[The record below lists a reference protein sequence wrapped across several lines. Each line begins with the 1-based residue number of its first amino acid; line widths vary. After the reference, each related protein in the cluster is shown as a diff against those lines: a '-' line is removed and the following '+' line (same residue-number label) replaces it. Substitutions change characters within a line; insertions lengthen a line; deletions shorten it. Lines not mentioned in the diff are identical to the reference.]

1 MPIKSRPVNRSPAV
15 EVAPPRRT
23 TPPRKPAPAAR
34 PRPSD
39 DFLDSLDEQTAKRTN
54 VAAMVGLFSATTVVL
69 FPAAIV
75 FGLLGVYETSR
86 RPDESGKHIAIA
98 AVVVGLIE
106 LIAVVAITAYF
117 ANSVASVNEVRTI
130 YR

>member
-1 MPIKSRPVNRSPAV
+1 MPIKSRPAVSAPVV

-23 TPPRKPAPAAR
+23 TTAVR

-39 DFLDSLDEQTAKRTN
+39 DILDEQTAKKTN

-117 ANSVASVNEVRTI
+117 ANSVASVNEVRPI